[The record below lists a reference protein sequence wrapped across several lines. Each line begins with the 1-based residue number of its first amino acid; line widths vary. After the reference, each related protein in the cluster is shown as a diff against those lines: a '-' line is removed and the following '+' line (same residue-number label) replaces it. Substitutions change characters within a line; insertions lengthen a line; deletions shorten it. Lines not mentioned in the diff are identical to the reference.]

1 MTDLS
6 EGGVTPATQKFGG
19 HPLSPKLE
27 GALPLSTVKAT
38 GALVE
43 CSQRSPCSGILA
55 MSLGGESRKYNVHPL
70 LLEIAHGR
78 QVVAELSGV

>member
-27 GALPLSTVKAT
+27 GALPLST
-38 GALVE
+38 
-43 CSQRSPCSGILA
+43 
-55 MSLGGESRKYNVHPL
+55 HPL
-70 LLEIAHGR
+70 EPPQLLDRSLQPQQR
-78 QVVAELSGV
+78 QQPMVVFLGERLGEDIGNVEVASNVGCP